1 MQKGVLQF
9 SLCNNSSK
17 AVKAGLIS
25 PKLPM
30 RTLRLR
36 ETTKLIWDPEQLPF
50 TPALLSSSVADEA
63 SWQRESGRLGNK
75 RCPPRQQLLCW
86 EKKQASYT
94 EKFRVVLGRFLW
106 NKICIIDS
114 VANENLTWTL

>member
-1 MQKGVLQF
+1 MQKGVSQF
-9 SLCNNSSK
+9 SLCNNSLK

-25 PKLPM
+25 PDLHL

-36 ETTKLIWDPEQLPF
+36 ETTKLIWAPEQLPL

-63 SWQRESGRLGNK
+63 SWHRESGRLGHK
-75 RCPPRQQLLCW
+75 GCPTGQQQLCW
-86 EKKQASYT
+86 EKKQNSYT
-94 EKFRVVLGRFLW
+94 EKFRVVFGRFLW

-114 VANENLTWTL
+114 VANENLAWTL